1 MSKIKVI
8 EGGITVPK
16 GFKAAGVACGIKASK
31 KKDLSLVVS
40 DVPAKAAAVFTT
52 NKMAA
57 APVLVSKENIADGIV
72 QAVVINSGNANACTG
87 KQGELD
93 AVKMTEL
100 VAKITGISSKNVL
113 VASTGIIG
121 VPLPMD
127 KIEKGIKKVF
137 SSFGAHAHLAAAE
150 AIMTTDTFLKE
161 FAVQFEFRGKQVTIG
176 GMAKGSGMVAPN
188 MATMLSF
195 LTTDLV
201 ICRTC
206 LKTCLVEAVNQSF
219 NMITVDGET
228 STNDMVAILANG
240 LAGNE
245 KLVVSDAD
253 LPVFQEALNL
263 VTRELAKLIVKDGE
277 GITKFIEVEVKGAK
291 TFEDAKNAA
300 MAIANSNLV
309 KTAFFGEDANW
320 GRIMTALGH
329 SKAEINPETIDI
341 YFNQVKV
348 VKNSVAI
355 DFNETEV
362 ARILEGKEIKVS
374 VDLKSGDKEATVWT
388 CDLSYDYVKINAA
401 YRT

>member
-1 MSKIKVI
+1 
-8 EGGITVPK
+8 
-16 GFKAAGVACGIKASK
+16 
-31 KKDLSLVVS
+31 
-40 DVPAKAAAVFTT
+40 
-52 NKMAA
+52 
-57 APVLVSKENIADGIV
+57 
-72 QAVVINSGNANACTG
+72 
-87 KQGELD
+87 
-93 AVKMTEL
+93 
-100 VAKITGISSKNVL
+100 
-113 VASTGIIG
+113 
-121 VPLPMD
+121 
-127 KIEKGIKKVF
+127 
-137 SSFGAHAHLAAAE
+137 
-150 AIMTTDTFLKE
+150 
-161 FAVQFEFRGKQVTIG
+161 
-176 GMAKGSGMVAPN
+176 
-188 MATMLSF
+188 
-195 LTTDLV
+195 
-201 ICRTC
+201 
-206 LKTCLVEAVNQSF
+206 
-219 NMITVDGET
+219 MITVDGET

-263 VTRELAKLIVKDGE
+263 VMRELAKLIVKDGE

-291 TFEDAKNAA
+291 TFEDAKDAA

-320 GRIMTALGH
+320 GRIMAALGH

-362 ARILEGKEIKVS
+362 ARILKGKEIKVS

>member
-1 MSKIKVI
+1 
-8 EGGITVPK
+8 
-16 GFKAAGVACGIKASK
+16 
-31 KKDLSLVVS
+31 
-40 DVPAKAAAVFTT
+40 
-52 NKMAA
+52 
-57 APVLVSKENIADGIV
+57 
-72 QAVVINSGNANACTG
+72 
-87 KQGELD
+87 
-93 AVKMTEL
+93 
-100 VAKITGISSKNVL
+100 
-113 VASTGIIG
+113 
-121 VPLPMD
+121 
-127 KIEKGIKKVF
+127 
-137 SSFGAHAHLAAAE
+137 
-150 AIMTTDTFLKE
+150 
-161 FAVQFEFRGKQVTIG
+161 
-176 GMAKGSGMVAPN
+176 MAKGSGMVAPN

-309 KTAFFGEDANW
+309 KTAFFGEDVNW